1 MVSQAFN
8 ELWKDSHEDFLLT
21 NGFASRHTFTMS
33 QPIDK
38 TVNGLSALI
47 VAIVCIGVVIGLIRL
62 VILSWDYIFVLVALL
77 VAAAL
82 VYFYV
87 IRTRSSM
94 Q

>member
-1 MVSQAFN
+1 
-8 ELWKDSHEDFLLT
+8 
-21 NGFASRHTFTMS
+21 MS